1 MQMTVTDLD
10 SGIRRIALT
19 GRLDVTGVDAV
30 ETRFTASTV
39 PFDGPVEVDMSG
51 VEFVAS
57 LGIRMFV
64 SVGRAL
70 ARKGRKLVL
79 VDCQP
84 QVAEV
89 LEMSALDD
97 ILTMQTSGG

>member
-1 MQMTVTDLD
+1 MQMTMTDLD
-10 SGIRRIALT
+10 SGVRRIALT
-19 GRLDVTGVDAV
+19 GRLDVGGVDAV

-39 PFDGPVEVDMSG
+39 QAGRPVEVDMSG
-51 VEFVAS
+51 VEFIAS

-70 ARKGRKLVL
+70 SRNGRKLVL
-79 VDCQP
+79 LDCQP

-97 ILTMQTSGG
+97 ILTMQATGG